1 MRRAHGNRIFEIKMM
16 SLSKEWIEVSIAS
29 SGKGFVR
36 ELSNL
41 LKKNNATDIL
51 ECGCGGGHIIYQLS
65 KNGFNCIG
73 IDLTK
78 EMIDYAK
85 QNYSNKN
92 LEYLRLN
99 WINLNKLNKKFDS
112 IICRGNSLVCGTSW
126 EKSKEKFNSKE
137 AEIFISK
144 SIKAMFNQLKENG
157 LLYLDTIS
165 QREIDNDGGAIK
177 IKTVN
182 LDLKGKIEYDW
193 EKRLRYI
200 SGEGYVNKEYYKGNS
215 TSYLIT
221 PKELEKI
228 VKFFKTKKVWFPNFK
243 NETNYDIICAI
254 K

>member
-1 MRRAHGNRIFEIKMM
+1 
-16 SLSKEWIEVSIAS
+16 
-29 SGKGFVR
+29 
-36 ELSNL
+36 
-41 LKKNNATDIL
+41 
-51 ECGCGGGHIIYQLS
+51 
-65 KNGFNCIG
+65 
-73 IDLTK
+73 
-78 EMIDYAK
+78 
-85 QNYSNKN
+85 
-92 LEYLRLN
+92 
-99 WINLNKLNKKFDS
+99 
-112 IICRGNSLVCGTSW
+112 
-126 EKSKEKFNSKE
+126 
-137 AEIFISK
+137 
-144 SIKAMFNQLKENG
+144 MFNQLKENG

-193 EKRLRYI
+193 EKRLRYMF
-200 SGEGYVNKEYYKGNS
+200 GKGYVNKEYFEGNS

>member
-1 MRRAHGNRIFEIKMM
+1 MI
-16 SLSKEWIEVSIAS
+16 SLSKEWIEISKARIS
-29 SGKGFVR
+29 KKFVK

-41 LKKNNATDIL
+41 FKTNNVKKVL
-51 ECGCGGGHIIYQLS
+51 ECGCGGGYLLYELS
-65 KNGFNCIG
+65 KEGFKCIG
-73 IDLTK
+73 IDLSR
-78 EMIDYAK
+78 EMINYSK
-85 QNYSNKN
+85 QNYYNKN
-92 LEYLRLN
+92 LKYFQLN
-99 WINLNKLNKKFDS
+99 WINLNKLNKKFDV
-112 IICRGNSLVCGTSW
+112 IICRGNSLVVGTSW
-126 EKSKEKFNSKE
+126 EKKKQDFDFKE
-137 AEIFISK
+137 AERFMFK
-144 SIKAMFNQLKENG
+144 SIKVMFNQLKLNG

-165 QREIDNDGGAIK
+165 QREINNGGGEIG
-177 IKTVN
+177 IKTTN